1 MLSIQHAMCS
11 ALYFKSDNSIEFN
24 EHLGYIL
31 LPDAIRAY
39 SGARQYSHFEMSRDG
54 SDTSYWSFPCDIKHC
69 TKESIQKDINDYG
82 HLVSDIKPCA
92 IGEDTDIGA
101 FYATNEHLPE
111 VMFTGIE
118 MHLKQDI
125 VFDAFI
131 RDEIDCSDKYNDVY
145 RFNGQQLNGAN
156 VRSLIGDIEQH
167 GIYILAH
174 MVFKET
180 GIKITNN
187 WISDIVSPILYEE
200 YPEDLADKTL
210 GFMHIR
216 DDINQFIESENWAH
230 LDEGLIPRSDYEEMY
245 SRVINYMHAI
255 SYSTFISS
263 LGNYGELDVLEEED
277 DLEED
282 DDLEL

>member
-11 ALYFKSDNSIEFN
+11 ALYYRNDKSEEFT
-24 EHLGYIL
+24 ERLGYVL

-39 SGARQYSHFEMSRDG
+39 SGARQYSHFERSRDG
-54 SDTSYWSFPCDIKHC
+54 YDTSYWSFPCDIKHC

-92 IGEDTDIGA
+92 IGEDTDIRT
-101 FYATNEHLPE
+101 FYATNVHLPE

-125 VFDAFI
+125 VFDDFI
-131 RDEIDCSDKYNDVY
+131 REEIDCSDKYNDVF
-145 RFNGQQLNGAN
+145 RFNGRKLNGKE

-174 MVFKET
+174 RIFDET

-200 YPEDLADKTL
+200 YPENLADKTL

-216 DDINQFIESENWAH
+216 DDINQFIENEDWTH
-230 LDEGLIPRSDYEEMY
+230 LDEGPIPRADFEEMY
-245 SRVINYMHAI
+245 NRVLDYMHTIPDLALI
-255 SYSTFISS
+255 SDS
-263 LGNYGELDVLEEED
+263 GNNVELD

>member
-1 MLSIQHAMCS
+1 MCGV
-11 ALYFKSDNSIEFN
+11 LYYKNDDSDEFN
-24 EHLGYIL
+24 KHLGYIL

-39 SGARQYSHFEMSRDG
+39 SGARQYSHFERSRDG
-54 SDTSYWSFPCDIKHC
+54 YDTSYWSFPCDIKHC

-145 RFNGQQLNGAN
+145 RFNGQQLNGEN

-282 DDLEL
+282 DLEEDDDLEL